1 MQNKPLIAL
10 LGALLAANGAQ
21 AAGFALIEQNA
32 SGLGNAYA
40 GQAAVAE
47 DASTVFFNPA
57 GLTQIEGRQVVV
69 AGHFIAPSA
78 RLTNAGSTLT
88 PFGLGSGG
96 DPGQPT
102 FLPNAYYAMD
112 LGPELKFGLG
122 LNAPFGMA
130 TEYDAPWVGQTQG
143 ITSHLK
149 TINLNPAL
157 AWRANETLSLGLGLS
172 WQSVEAKLTQ
182 STDAPA
188 VSLATMKG
196 DDESWGWNLGALWQ
210 ADPDTRLGLAYRS
223 RVSHRLTG
231 NLSILPGVG
240 VSADLELPDS
250 ASLSVLRRLNPR
262 WDLLADATRTGW
274 SGFDRLEIRRQD
286 TGALASPAVEENW
299 DNVWRYSLGLTYKPV
314 REWTWRFG
322 LAYDETP
329 VPDAAHRTPRVPDT
343 DRTWLALGG
352 QYRFGLRAAVDFGY
366 AHLFMNDA
374 AIDHI
379 EGTVAVKGSYQSR
392 IDIVSVQYTRGF

>member
-1 MQNKPLIAL
+1 MNKEVLIAL
-10 LGALLAANGAQ
+10 LGALLATGGAR

-69 AGHFIAPSA
+69 AGHFIVPSSE
-78 RLTNAGSTLT
+78 LTDAGSTLA
-88 PFGLGSGG
+88 GLGNGG
-96 DPGQPT
+96 DAGQPA

-112 LGPELKFGLG
+112 LSPELKFGLG

-130 TEYDAPWVGQTQG
+130 TEYDTPWVGQTQG

-157 AWRANETLSLGLGLS
+157 AWRVNENLSLGVGADL
-172 WQSVEAKLTQ
+172 QSIEAKLTQ
-182 STDAPA
+182 STTAPA
-188 VSLATMKG
+188 VTLASMKG
-196 DDESWGWNLGALWQ
+196 HDISWGWNLGALWQ
-210 ADPDTRLGLAYRS
+210 VDPYTRLGLAYRS
-223 RVSHRLTG
+223 GISHRLSG
-231 NLSILPGVG
+231 SLSSLPGVA
-240 VSADLELPDS
+240 VSADIELPDS
-250 ASLSVLRRLNPR
+250 ASISLLRRLNPR

-274 SGFDRLEIRRQD
+274 SSFDRLEIRRQD
-286 TGALASPAVEENW
+286 TGALAVPMVDENW
-299 DNVWRYSLGLTYKPV
+299 DDVWRYSLGLTYKPV
-314 REWTWRFG
+314 REWTWRVG

-329 VPDAAHRTPRVPDT
+329 VPDTAHRTPRIPDA
-343 DRTWLALGG
+343 DRAWLALGG
-352 QYRFGLRAAVDFGY
+352 QYRFGLRAALDFGY
-366 AHLFMNDA
+366 AHLFVNDA
-374 AIDHI
+374 VIDHS
-379 EGTVAVKGSYQSR
+379 ESAVVVKGTYQSR